1 MARLLGF
8 LLTVVVL
15 LLVGFFLIYNRLVTL
30 RNRYRNAHAQIDVQL
45 LRRHDLVPNLVETA
59 RAYLQ
64 HERATLEAVIAAR
77 GAAVEASQKAAAQP
91 DSAAAMAALGQA
103 EAALGGALGRLMA
116 VVEQYPDLKADATMA
131 RLSEELASTEN
142 RLAFAR
148 QAYNDAVMTY
158 NTALEVFPNVLVAGS
173 MGFRAA
179 GFFELDDDAVRA
191 LPQVSFQA
199 GR

>member
-1 MARLLGF
+1 MGRLLGF
-8 LLTVVVL
+8 LLTVVVVV
-15 LLVGFFLIYNRLVTL
+15 LVGFFLIYNHLVTL
-30 RNRYRNAHAQIDVQL
+30 RNRYRNAYAQIDVQL

-77 GAAVEASQKAAAQP
+77 TAAVAAGEQASARPGDAAAL
-91 DSAAAMAALGQA
+91 AAVGQA
-103 EAALGGALGRLMA
+103 EAALGGALGRLLA

-148 QAYNDAVMTY
+148 QAYNDAVMRY
-158 NTALEVFPNVLVAGS
+158 NTAIELFPNALVAGS

-179 GFFELDDDAVRA
+179 GFFELEDTAVRA
-191 LPQVSFQA
+191 LPKVSF
-199 GR
+199 

>member
-15 LLVGFFLIYNRLVTL
+15 VLVGFFLIYNRLVTR
-30 RNRYRNAHAQIDVQL
+30 RNRYRNAYAQIDVQL

-77 GAAVEASQKAAAQP
+77 TAAVAAGEQASARPGDAAAL
-91 DSAAAMAALGQA
+91 AALGQA
-103 EAALGGALGRLMA
+103 EATLGGALGRLLA

-148 QAYNDAVMTY
+148 QAYNDAVMHY
-158 NTALEVFPNVLVAGS
+158 NTAIELFPNALVAGS

-179 GFFELDDDAVRA
+179 GFFELEDTAVRA
-191 LPQVSFQA
+191 LPKVSF
-199 GR
+199 

>member
-1 MARLLGF
+1 
-8 LLTVVVL
+8 
-15 LLVGFFLIYNRLVTL
+15 
-30 RNRYRNAHAQIDVQL
+30 
-45 LRRHDLVPNLVETA
+45 VPNLVETA

-77 GAAVEASQKAAAQP
+77 TAAVAAGEQASARPGDAAAL
-91 DSAAAMAALGQA
+91 AAVGQA
-103 EAALGGALGRLMA
+103 EAALGGALGRLLA

-148 QAYNDAVMTY
+148 QAYNDAVMRY
-158 NTALEVFPNVLVAGS
+158 NTAIELFPNALVAGS

-179 GFFELDDDAVRA
+179 GFFELEDTAVRA
-191 LPQVSFQA
+191 LPKVSF
-199 GR
+199 

>member
-1 MARLLGF
+1 MGRLLGF
-8 LLTVVVL
+8 VLTVLLV

-30 RNRYRNAHAQIDVQL
+30 RNRYRNAYAQIDVQL

-77 GAAVEASQKAAAQP
+77 AAAVSASERA
-91 DSAAAMAALGQA
+91 SADPGDAGALAALGQA
-103 EAALGGALGRLMA
+103 EAALGGALGRLLA

-131 RLSEELASTEN
+131 RLAEELTSTEN

-148 QAYNDAVMTY
+148 QAYNDAVMRF
-158 NTALEVFPNVLVAGS
+158 NTAIELFPNVLVANA
-173 MGFRAA
+173 MHFRAA
-179 GFFELDDDAVRA
+179 GFFELEDDAVRA
-191 LPQVSFQA
+191 LPQVSF
-199 GR
+199 

>member
-1 MARLLGF
+1 MGRLLGF
-8 LLTVVVL
+8 LLTVVVVV
-15 LLVGFFLIYNRLVTL
+15 LVGFFLIYNHLVTL
-30 RNRYRNAHAQIDVQL
+30 RNRYRNAYAQIDVQL

-77 GAAVEASQKAAAQP
+77 TAAVTAGEAASARPGDAAAL
-91 DSAAAMAALGQA
+91 AALGQA
-103 EAALGGALGRLMA
+103 EATLGGALGRLLA

-148 QAYNDAVMTY
+148 QAYNDAVMRY
-158 NTALEVFPNVLVAGS
+158 NTAIELFPNALVAGS

-179 GFFELDDDAVRA
+179 GLFELEDTAARA
-191 LPQVSFQA
+191 LPQVSF
-199 GR
+199 

>member
-8 LLTVVVL
+8 LFAVLAL

-30 RNRYRNAHAQIDVQL
+30 RNRYRNAYAQIDVQL

-77 GAAVEASQKAAAQP
+77 SAAVDASQRATAQP
-91 DSAAAMAALGQA
+91 DSAPAMAALGQA

-131 RLSEELASTEN
+131 RLGEELASTEN

-148 QAYNDAVMTY
+148 QAYNDAVMIY

-173 MGFRAA
+173 MGFRGA
-179 GFFELDDDAVRA
+179 GFFEIDDSAVRA
-191 LPQVSFQA
+191 LPQVSF
-199 GR
+199 

>member
-1 MARLLGF
+1 MGRLLGF
-8 LLTVVVL
+8 LLTVVVVV
-15 LLVGFFLIYNRLVTL
+15 LVGFFLIYNHLVTR
-30 RNRYRNAHAQIDVQL
+30 RNRYRNAYAQIDVQL

-77 GAAVEASQKAAAQP
+77 TAAVAAGEQASARPGDAAAL
-91 DSAAAMAALGQA
+91 AALGQA
-103 EAALGGALGRLMA
+103 EATLGGALGRLLA

-148 QAYNDAVMTY
+148 QAYNDAVMHY
-158 NTALEVFPNVLVAGS
+158 NTAIELFPNTLVAGS
-173 MGFRAA
+173 MGFRPA
-179 GFFELDDDAVRA
+179 GFFELEDSAVRA
-191 LPQVSFQA
+191 LPKVSF
-199 GR
+199 

>member
-1 MARLLGF
+1 MGRLLGF
-8 LLTVVVL
+8 VLTVLLV

-30 RNRYRNAHAQIDVQL
+30 RNRYRNAYAQIDVQL

-77 GAAVEASQKAAAQP
+77 ATAVSASERASADPGDAAAL
-91 DSAAAMAALGQA
+91 AALGQA
-103 EAALGGALGRLMA
+103 EASLGGALGRLLA

-131 RLSEELASTEN
+131 RLAEELTSTEN

-148 QAYNDAVMTY
+148 QAYNDAVMRF
-158 NTALEVFPNVLVAGS
+158 NTAIELFPNVLVANA
-173 MGFRAA
+173 MQLRPA
-179 GFFELDDDAVRA
+179 GFFELEDDAVRA
-191 LPQVSFQA
+191 LPQVSF
-199 GR
+199 

>member
-8 LLTVVVL
+8 LLIVVAL

-30 RNRYRNAHAQIDVQL
+30 RNRYGNAHAQIDVQL

-77 GAAVEASQKAAAQP
+77 GAAVDAGQRAAVQP

-103 EAALGGALGRLMA
+103 EAALGSALGRLMA

-179 GFFELDDDAVRA
+179 GFFELDDTAVRA
-191 LPQVSFQA
+191 LPQVSF
-199 GR
+199 

>member
-8 LLTVVVL
+8 LLTVVVVV
-15 LLVGFFLIYNRLVTL
+15 LVGFFLIYNRLVTL
-30 RNRYRNAHAQIDVQL
+30 RNRYRNAYAQIDVQL

-77 GAAVEASQKAAAQP
+77 TAAVSASERAGADPGNTAAL
-91 DSAAAMAALGQA
+91 AALGQA
-103 EAALGGALGRLMA
+103 EAALGGALGRLLA

-148 QAYNDAVMTY
+148 QAYNDAVMHF
-158 NTALEVFPNVLVAGS
+158 NTAIELFPNVLVANA
-173 MGFRAA
+173 MQFRQA
-179 GFFELDDDAVRA
+179 GFFELEDTAVRA
-191 LPQVSFQA
+191 LPKVSF
-199 GR
+199 

>member
-1 MARLLGF
+1 MGRLLGF
-8 LLTVVVL
+8 VLTVLLV

-30 RNRYRNAHAQIDVQL
+30 RNRYRNAYAQIDVQL

-77 GAAVEASQKAAAQP
+77 TAAVSASERASADPGDAAAL
-91 DSAAAMAALGQA
+91 AALGQA
-103 EAALGGALGRLMA
+103 EAALGGALGRLLA

-131 RLSEELASTEN
+131 RLAEELTSTEN

-148 QAYNDAVMTY
+148 QAYNDAVMRF
-158 NTALEVFPNVLVAGS
+158 NTAIELFPNVLVANA
-173 MGFRAA
+173 MQFRPA
-179 GFFELDDDAVRA
+179 GFFELEDDAVRA
-191 LPQVSFQA
+191 LPQVSF
-199 GR
+199 

>member
-1 MARLLGF
+1 MGRLLVF
-8 LLTVVVL
+8 LLTVIGVV
-15 LLVGFFLIYNRLVTL
+15 LVGFFLIYNHLVTL
-30 RNRYRNAHAQIDVQL
+30 RNRYRNAYAQIDVQL

-59 RAYLQ
+59 RTYLA

-77 GAAVEASQKAAAQP
+77 TAAVAAGQQASARPGDAAAL
-91 DSAAAMAALGQA
+91 AAVGQA
-103 EAALGGALGRLMA
+103 EAALGGALGRLLA

-148 QAYNDAVMTY
+148 QAYNDAVMRY
-158 NTALEVFPNVLVAGS
+158 NTAIELFPNALVAGS

-179 GFFELDDDAVRA
+179 GFFELEDTAARA
-191 LPQVSFQA
+191 LPKVSF
-199 GR
+199 

>member
-8 LLTVVVL
+8 LLAVLVVV
-15 LLVGFFLIYNRLVTL
+15 LVGFFLIHNRLVTL
-30 RNRYRNAHAQIDVQL
+30 RNRYRNAHTQIDVQL

-77 GAAVEASQKAAAQP
+77 SAAVDASQKATAQP

-116 VVEQYPDLKADATMA
+116 VVEQYPDLQADATMA

-148 QAYNDAVMTY
+148 QAYNDAVMSY
-158 NTALEVFPNVLVAGS
+158 NTALEVFPNLLVAGS

-179 GFFELDDDAVRA
+179 GFLELEDTAVRA
-191 LPQVSFQA
+191 LPQVGF
-199 GR
+199 

>member
-8 LLTVVVL
+8 LLAVLAL
-15 LLVGFFLIYNRLVTL
+15 LLLGFFLIYNRLVTL
-30 RNRYRNAHAQIDVQL
+30 RNRYRNAYAQIDVQL

-59 RAYLQ
+59 KAYLH

-77 GAAVEASQKAAAQP
+77 SAAIDASQQATAQP
-91 DSAAAMAALGQA
+91 GSATAMAVLGQA

-148 QAYNDAVMTY
+148 QAYNDAVMGY
-158 NTALEVFPNVLVAGS
+158 NTSLEVFPNVLVAGS
-173 MGFRAA
+173 MGFRQA
-179 GFFELDDDAVRA
+179 GFFVLDDSVVRA
-191 LPQVSFQA
+191 LPQVSF
-199 GR
+199 

>member
-1 MARLLGF
+1 MGRLLGF
-8 LLTVVVL
+8 LLTVVIVV
-15 LLVGFFLIYNRLVTL
+15 LVGFFLIYNHLVTR
-30 RNRYRNAHAQIDVQL
+30 RNRYRNAYAQIDVQL

-77 GAAVEASQKAAAQP
+77 TAAVAAGEQASARPGDAAAL
-91 DSAAAMAALGQA
+91 AALGQA
-103 EAALGGALGRLMA
+103 EATLGGALGRLLA

-148 QAYNDAVMTY
+148 QAYNDAVMHY
-158 NTALEVFPNVLVAGS
+158 NTAIELFPNTLVAGS
-173 MGFRAA
+173 MGFRPA
-179 GFFELDDDAVRA
+179 GFFELEDSAVRA
-191 LPQVSFQA
+191 LPKVSF
-199 GR
+199 

>member
-1 MARLLGF
+1 MGRLLGF
-8 LLTVVVL
+8 LLTVVVVV
-15 LLVGFFLIYNRLVTL
+15 LVGFFLIYNHLVTR
-30 RNRYRNAHAQIDVQL
+30 RNRYRNAYAQIDVQL

-77 GAAVEASQKAAAQP
+77 TAAVAAGEQASARPGDAAAL
-91 DSAAAMAALGQA
+91 AAVGQA
-103 EAALGGALGRLMA
+103 EAALGGALGRLLA

-148 QAYNDAVMTY
+148 QAYNDAVMRY
-158 NTALEVFPNVLVAGS
+158 NTAIELFPNALVAGS

-179 GFFELDDDAVRA
+179 GFFELEDTAVRA
-191 LPQVSFQA
+191 LPKVSF
-199 GR
+199 

>member
-1 MARLLGF
+1 MGRLIGF
-8 LLTVVVL
+8 LLTVLAL
-15 LLVGFFLIYNRLVTL
+15 LLVGFFLIYNHLVTL
-30 RNRYRNAHAQIDVQL
+30 RNRYRNAYAQIDVQL

-77 GAAVEASQKAAAQP
+77 TAAVGASQQASAQP
-91 DSAAAMAALGQA
+91 GSAAAMAALGQA
-103 EAALGGALGRLMA
+103 EATLGGALGRLLA

-148 QAYNDAVMTY
+148 QAYNDAVMSY
-158 NTALEVFPNVLVAGS
+158 NTALELFPNVIVAGS
-173 MGFRAA
+173 MGFRGA
-179 GFFELDDDAVRA
+179 GFFELDDTTVRA
-191 LPQVSFQA
+191 LPQVSL
-199 GR
+199 

>member
-1 MARLLGF
+1 VA
-8 LLTVVVL
+8 L

-64 HERATLEAVIAAR
+64 HERATLEAGSAAR
-77 GAAVEASQKAAAQP
+77 GAAVDAGQRAAAQP
-91 DSAAAMAALGQA
+91 DSAAARA
-103 EAALGGALGRLMA
+103 ALGRLMA

-179 GFFELDDDAVRA
+179 GFFELDDTAVRA
-191 LPQVSFQA
+191 LPQVSF
-199 GR
+199 

>member
-1 MARLLGF
+1 MTRLLGF
-8 LLTVVVL
+8 LVAVVL
-15 LLVGFFLIYNRLVTL
+15 VVLVGFFLIYNHLVTL
-30 RNRYRNAHAQIDVQL
+30 RNRVRNAFAQIDVQL

-77 GAAVEASQKAAAQP
+77 AAAVGASQQASAQPGDAAAL
-91 DSAAAMAALGQA
+91 AALGRA
-103 EAALGGALGRLMA
+103 ETALGGALGRLLA

-148 QAYNDAVMTY
+148 QAYNDAVMRY
-158 NTALEVFPNVLVAGS
+158 NTAIELFPNALVAGS

-179 GFFELDDDAVRA
+179 GFFELEDTAVRA
-191 LPQVSFQA
+191 LPKVSF
-199 GR
+199 

>member
-8 LLTVVVL
+8 VFAALAL
-15 LLVGFFLIYNRLVTL
+15 LLIGFFLIYNRLVTL
-30 RNRYRNAHAQIDVQL
+30 RNRYRNAYAQIDVQL

-59 RAYLQ
+59 RTYLQ

-77 GAAVEASQKAAAQP
+77 SAAVGASQQAAAQP
-91 DSAAAMAALGQA
+91 DSAAAMAVLGQA

-148 QAYNDAVMTY
+148 QAYNDAVMGY
-158 NTALEVFPNVLVAGS
+158 NNKREVFPNSIIAGS
-173 MGFRAA
+173 FGFNPAQMLQLETPEARVA
-179 GFFELDDDAVRA
+179 
-191 LPQVSFQA
+191 PKVSFT
-199 GR
+199 

>member
-1 MARLLGF
+1 MGRLLGF
-8 LLTVVVL
+8 LLTVVLL

-30 RNRYRNAHAQIDVQL
+30 RNLYRNAHAQIDVQL

-59 RAYLQ
+59 KAYLQ

-77 GAAVEASQKAAAQP
+77 SAAVDAGQRAAAQP

-148 QAYNDAVMTY
+148 QAYNDAVMIY

-191 LPQVSFQA
+191 LPQVSF
-199 GR
+199 